1 MLKKREFPKDDPNL
15 ARHAKY
21 AVLLQSKCY
30 YLGTVPCSSAPSLL
44 RSRRSVRGWESQWE
58 CCLFL
63 KWEVLHK
70 AQDTENGCIR
80 SSNRAIYKATAAAR
94 LCLNDRSAKAMRQT
108 AFRNNARQKK
118 RKNGHVNGGK
128 RGWKQDAL
136 NFLLL
141 YTKWINSDQP
151 LSMPWQDSK
160 CHDSLSAT
168 GIQSEQYNLIQ
179 SKK

>member
-1 MLKKREFPKDDPNL
+1 MTAFYIFSPFTCEKSTAVLLKKKREFPKDDPNL

-21 AVLLQSKCY
+21 SVLLQSKCY

-44 RSRRSVRGWESQWE
+44 QSRRSVPCWESQWE

-80 SSNRAIYKATAAAR
+80 SSNHAIYKATAAAR
-94 LCLNDRSAKAMRQT
+94 LCLNDMSAKAMRQT

-118 RKNGHVNGGK
+118 MKERSRQRRQKGVK
-128 RGWKQDAL
+128 
-136 NFLLL
+136 
-141 YTKWINSDQP
+141 
-151 LSMPWQDSK
+151 
-160 CHDSLSAT
+160 T
-168 GIQSEQYNLIQ
+168 GCS
-179 SKK
+179 